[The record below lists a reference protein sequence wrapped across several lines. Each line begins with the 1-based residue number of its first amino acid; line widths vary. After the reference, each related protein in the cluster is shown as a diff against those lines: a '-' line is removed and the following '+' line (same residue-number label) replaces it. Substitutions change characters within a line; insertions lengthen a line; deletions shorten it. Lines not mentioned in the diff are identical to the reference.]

1 MSVTDCIIFSAVVI
15 MFLFGFIL
23 SLVTLVSLL
32 VGVISEKTLCDP
44 LRNPDPTKYNVI
56 QLLDDYNLDL
66 GVDVTPSVMLSNCHQ
81 NKSIY
86 KTFNLESK
94 FDIDEIRSNY
104 DISAALDKL
113 DLSTITIGDVTLVS
127 DDTFVMLRTF
137 TPNIDVDTFIDEV
150 SDKMNTFKHIKS
162 ILTVLK

>member
-1 MSVTDCIIFSAVVI
+1 

-104 DISAALDKL
+104 DISDALDKL

-127 DDTFVMLRTF
+127 DETFEMLRKF

-150 SDKMNTFKHIKS
+150 SDK
-162 ILTVLK
+162 V